1 MQLVCLS
8 LVVMRCQPLRLAL
21 CLISITDCHCFYIQS
36 DVFGYHLEL

>member
-1 MQLVCLS
+1 
-8 LVVMRCQPLRLAL
+8 MRCQPLRRAL